1 MNSQVAFTGQENFPL
16 WTARAT
22 LQVRP
27 GDVVAAEPSPALKY
41 LELWN
46 PLNWSVYD
54 LSRFAD
60 LAGRL
65 TLLILLIDKFSNGNL

>member
-1 MNSQVAFTGQENFPL
+1 MNSQVAFTGQKNFPA

-27 GDVVAAEPSPALKY
+27 GNVVAAEPSPALKY

-46 PLNWSVYD
+46 PLRWSKDD
-54 LSRFAD
+54 LSNLTAFA
-60 LAGRL
+60 GW
-65 TLLILLIDKFSNGNL
+65 LLMLLLVIDRWFFRSS